1 MCICYHFHLYQ
12 HLLSIFHS
20 VLGGGGFSNFKK
32 GELDKYI
39 VGEIKGEKKIFRIK
53 DGEPNF

>member
-20 VLGGGGFSNFKK
+20 VSGGGVSNFKK